1 MEPRRLHIRR
11 NKDESRTRFVLGV
24 AWGAFVVVG
33 VLLMAV
39 FGDAAYGAGVAT
51 IALVVFLIGLIDPRV
66 RAAFPWMRR
75 QADGRDLAAVAVVY
89 VIVVALFRLAFTVFT
104 ADNVL
109 GLFLSFGSA
118 MTLGVAGPVIYTV
131 WLRRRPLSSLGIG
144 LRGWR
149 GVIAPALIFAGVQFA
164 ITLWGY
170 DLPRPVDWVP
180 LLSMSLTVG
189 LFESVFFRGF
199 VQGRLEASF
208 GTAPAVA
215 GAAGL
220 YALYHVGYGMG
231 TEEIAFLFGLGVV
244 YAIAYRISNNV
255 LVLWPLLTPMGSFF
269 AQLDSG
275 ELTGQLPWAAIAG
288 FADVI
293 GLMAAVIWLAH
304 RRERRMAEQ
313 LELGAFHVRLPG
325 RPRASSSAGVSANAS
340 SNGGGEDG
348 ERDDAGRTAPRAG

>member
-1 MEPRRLHIRR
+1 MEPRRLHMLR
-11 NKDESRTRFVLGV
+11 NDEESRTRFVLGAV
-24 AWGAFVVVG
+24 WGAFVVVG
-33 VLLMAV
+33 LLLMEV
-39 FGDAAYGAGVAT
+39 FDGATYGAAVAI
-51 IALVVFLIGLIDPRV
+51 IALTVCVIGLISPRT
-66 RAAFPWMRR
+66 RAAFPWMRGR
-75 QADGRDLAAVAVVY
+75 VDGGDLAAVAAMY
-89 VIVVALFRLAFTVFT
+89 VIVVALFRFAFTVFT

-118 MTLGVAGPVIYTV
+118 LILGVAGPVIYSV

-149 GVIAPALIFAGVQFA
+149 TVIAPALIFAGVQFA
-164 ITLWGY
+164 MTLWGY
-170 DLPRPVDWVP
+170 NLPRPVEWVP

-215 GAAGL
+215 GAAVL

-231 TEEIAFLFGLGVV
+231 AEEITFLFGLGVV

-255 LVLWPLLTPMGSFF
+255 LVLWPLLTPVGSFF

-275 ELTGQLPWAAIAG
+275 ELTGQLPWAATAG

-293 GLMAAVIWLAH
+293 GLMAAVIWLAQ
-304 RRERRMAEQ
+304 RRERRTAQQ
-313 LELGAFHVRLPG
+313 LELGAFHAPVPRGSRGSSSPVSGKAPVPG
-325 RPRASSSAGVSANAS
+325 NASSS
-340 SNGGGEDG
+340 GGGEDG
-348 ERDDAGRTAPRAG
+348 